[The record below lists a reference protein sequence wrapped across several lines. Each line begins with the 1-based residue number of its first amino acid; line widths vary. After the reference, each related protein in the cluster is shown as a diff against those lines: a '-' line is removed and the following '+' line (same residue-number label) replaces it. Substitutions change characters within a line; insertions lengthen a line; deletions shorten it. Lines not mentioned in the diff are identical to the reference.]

1 MIKIGEKKE
10 ITNYIKVK
18 EDYNYIEGGDLI
30 YVFDS
35 EIMNNKQIADII
47 ILKDN
52 VEYKRNVVLYGEQDI
67 FLT

>member
-30 YVFDS
+30 YVFDL